1 MENIIEIKGLKKQ
14 YKNANYF
21 SLKGIDLEIPKQ
33 SVFGLLG
40 PNGAG
45 KTTLISILSG
55 LIKPTS
61 GLFTLQGTDA
71 TTFNQDIKQTI
82 GIVPQEYALY
92 PSLTAYENLMYFGSL
107 YNISK
112 HDLKQRILNHL
123 TDLGLEDF
131 IHNKVQTF
139 SGGMKRRVNLIA
151 GILHQPQVLFLDE
164 PTVGVDVQ
172 SRAKIIDF
180 LKELN
185 AQGTT
190 IIYTS
195 HHLKEAEN
203 FCTRIAIIEQGKI
216 YCEDSPQ
223 NLIKNMETATF
234 IYMLIEAIILLVP
247 LATLFIKVGGY
258 KKMLDDID
266 KRTKDYTEWKAKTET
281 KVTQL
286 ELQTIAQQNTLE
298 SINKSLI
305 EISTK
310 VGLLLEDKIKLEK

>member
-123 TDLGLEDF
+123 TGLGLED
-131 IHNKVQTF
+131 
-139 SGGMKRRVNLIA
+139 
-151 GILHQPQVLFLDE
+151 LF
-164 PTVGVDVQ
+164 
-172 SRAKIIDF
+172 
-180 LKELN
+180 
-185 AQGTT
+185 T
-190 IIYTS
+190 IKCKPS
-195 HHLKEAEN
+195 
-203 FCTRIAIIEQGKI
+203 
-216 YCEDSPQ
+216 
-223 NLIKNMETATF
+223 
-234 IYMLIEAIILLVP
+234 LV
-247 LATLFIKVGGY
+247 
-258 KKMLDDID
+258 
-266 KRTKDYTEWKAKTET
+266 E
-281 KVTQL
+281 
-286 ELQTIAQQNTLE
+286 
-298 SINKSLI
+298 
-305 EISTK
+305 
-310 VGLLLEDKIKLEK
+310 